1 MKKILPGYFIPIWK
15 EIMFKRRDY
24 SLRVIS
30 KLTLIPIDVLSKY
43 AFFYST
49 KEDYLNNY
57 IDRIN
62 HIYIY
67 FDYKYCIVNISKEFY
82 KRVCNEGIKC
92 IDDLDL
98 SKSVRDSMLNI
109 CISFDNHNELIKK
122 NWVNGVVIDYLFLN
136 IGVKYLKNVKKPN
149 ELEYD
154 LKLLVIDDY
163 DSLMSIDKYDEIV
176 NIIVKYKDNC
186 YFKDWYRTYL
196 DYVNYNTLSMSIA
209 EKNIY

>member
-15 EIMFKRRDY
+15 EIMYKRRDY
-24 SLRVIS
+24 SLKIIS
-30 KLTLIPIDVLSKY
+30 SLTLIPIDVLKKY
-43 AFFYST
+43 SFFYES

-82 KRVCNEGIKC
+82 KRVCNEGLKC

-98 SKSVRDSMLNI
+98 SKSVKESLLNI
-109 CISFDNHNELIKK
+109 CISFDNRDEFIRK

-136 IGVKYLKNVKKPN
+136 IGVDYLRCLKNGN
-149 ELEYD
+149 SLEND
-154 LKLLVIDDY
+154 LKVLIVDDY
-163 DSLMSIDKYDEIV
+163 DILISYSEYIDLI
-176 NIIVKYKDNC
+176 NIILKYKDNC
-186 YFKDWYRTYL
+186 YFKDWYRTYM
-196 DYVNYNTLSMSIA
+196 DYVNYNKLSMSIA
-209 EKNIY
+209 EKSN